1 MKVFG
6 APCQYAPID
15 GADHKRGSK
24 TEWGWFVGMQ
34 MPMCLV
40 LRPED
45 DKIISVSRKKLVVHE
60 ECFAEF
66 DLSKG
71 GFPLSNFE
79 IPVLDL
85 NAIKTENQN
94 LESIKEYKDR
104 MQIPDH
110 VLSVK
115 SLSDYRRNPESA

>member
-1 MKVFG
+1 
-6 APCQYAPID
+6 
-15 GADHKRGSK
+15 
-24 TEWGWFVGMQ
+24 

-60 ECFAEF
+60 ECFAKF

-85 NAIKTENQN
+85 NAIKTETQN

-110 VLSVK
+110 VLSIK
-115 SLSDYRRNPESA
+115 SLSDYRRNPELNESTPPTHPPREMMKMLSNQ